1 VFDSEKGKVRK
12 HSTGEA
18 RSEYE
23 VVGEQAS
30 LTRLLDGKSKLVI
43 TDN

>member
-1 VFDSEKGKVRK
+1 VFDSEKGKVEK

-18 RSEYE
+18 RSEYD
-23 VVGEQAS
+23 VIGEQAS
-30 LTRLLDGKSKLVI
+30 KHCRLDGKSKLVM